1 VGRRGGVLLGHPARV
16 LRGDEAPAQ
25 LLDVGL
31 DLGTIVAAADH
42 VEAGLVLGIPWSGHT
57 R

>member
-1 VGRRGGVLLGHPARV
+1 VLLGHPARV

-31 DLGTIVAAADH
+31 DLGTIVAAADD